1 MNDARERKGRAWNN
15 KMSYLRL
22 VTERL
27 ELTAGSLALSQ
38 AELQDRTRFHELLN
52 AQVVEWPPRGCD
64 EQAMTSMR
72 DYFAE
77 NPNDSGWGAWY
88 FILRGSN
95 EEERVL
101 IGNGGFK
108 GSPSSDGSVEV
119 GYSIVDRF
127 QRKGYATEAVQS
139 LVAWA
144 FDYQEVRRVLAEALP
159 ENTPSIRV
167 LEKNGFRY
175 IGQGSEEGVIRYE
188 ITREDFI
195 QRTGRLDAVVTTPLA
210 GGRRQV

>member
-1 MNDARERKGRAWNN
+1 MHANGKDARNN

-38 AELQDRTRFHELLN
+38 AELQDRTRFGELLN
-52 AQVVEWPPRGCD
+52 AQVVEWPPSPEYD
-64 EQAMTSMR
+64 EQVMTFMR
-72 DYFAE
+72 DYFAA
-77 NPNDSGWGAWY
+77 NPNDGGWGAWY
-88 FILRGSN
+88 FILCGSN

-144 FDYQEVRRVLAEALP
+144 FDYPEVRRVLAEALP
-159 ENTPSIRV
+159 ENTPSVRV

-175 IGQGSEEGVIRYE
+175 IGQGSEEGVIRYK

-210 GGRRQV
+210 GGKRQV